1 MQLLLPLQDNL
12 MSKEIVLKMSE
23 QEANVLV
30 EIINIAVKAH
40 GLGLVKPAI
49 RFVDE
54 IIDQLNSN
62 EAPTSQNEI

>member
-1 MQLLLPLQDNL
+1 
-12 MSKEIVLKMSE
+12 MSE

-40 GLGLVKPAI
+40 GLGLAKPAI